1 MIPVESRVLV
11 ESHSMLVAGLE
22 GVVGSMSVKC
32 YSKSLISEDTHKD
45 ILELNLPNREK
56 VTRVLLNVQQTI
68 KQKQEMF
75 EEFVNMLDEL
85 TCCNHLIEELR
96 RKKELFLKVSC
107 GIFAEPC
114 VILWQVLMC
123 VRDTCAFQ
131 AL

>member
-11 ESHSMLVAGLE
+11 ECHLMLVAGLE
-22 GVVGSMSVKC
+22 AVIVSMSVNC

-45 ILELNLPNREK
+45 VLELNLSNCAK
-56 VTRVLLNVQQTI
+56 ATRVLLNVQQTV

-96 RKKELFLKVSC
+96 RKKEFLLKVSC
-107 GIFAEPC
+107 VIFAEPY
-114 VILWQVLMC
+114 VAQS
-123 VRDTCAFQ
+123 T
-131 AL
+131 